1 MQMRGV
7 RAQFAVHLWANRRGY
22 CDWCHPDICK
32 SSSCLSQETAC
43 DIMLLQMSPECA
55 GRSHVTCRDLERSGA
70 RLGPRSANS
79 WILQHWASVVLSIF
93 VQYALRTFWLLI
105 FPICLVEH
113 DWPGLLGWRA
123 TWSGWPLCG
132 RMVGSQGANMEL
144 SGASSSLTLIG
155 YKSAHEY

>member
-70 RLGPRSANS
+70 RLGPRGSDHGWRVQQIAGFCS
-79 WILQHWASVVLSIF
+79 IGQVLCSIF
-93 VQYALRTFWLLI
+93 SCNTLCGHSFWLLI
-105 FPICLVEH
+105 FPICLVQH
-113 DWPGLLGWRA
+113 DWQGLLDGGPHDQGGLCAAGWSDHRGQI
-123 TWSGWPLCG
+123 WNSVEHLPP
-132 RMVGSQGANMEL
+132 S
-144 SGASSSLTLIG
+144 
-155 YKSAHEY
+155 H